1 MFQDIYRFDKQDEL
15 ETPVL
20 LFYKEQIIKN
30 IEKMIEMVGDP
41 DRLWTHVKTHKTREL
56 VYLQIERGIKKFKAS
71 TIAEAEML
79 ASCYATD
86 VLLAYP
92 LIGPNLDRFLKL
104 AKAYPQVN
112 FWATGD
118 DMDAIQRLADESDA
132 AGVAVQFVVDFNVG
146 MDRTGT
152 ETEDLLEIARFAES
166 RRNLE
171 FRGFHA
177 YDGHIR
183 DIDPE
188 ARCART
194 DNIMKDLREIRD
206 TLLEE
211 GIDADTLIMGGSPT
225 FPCYAKYE
233 DCECSPG
240 TLVLNDA
247 GYGLR
252 YEDLDFTPAAAIM
265 TRVISHPQENLF
277 TLDLGSKAIAADPE
291 GQRGYIVGY
300 EETAKPLFQSEE
312 HWVFEIADGVDKPAI
327 GQTLFVIPTHICP
340 CCALYPEIPVVVDG
354 EIQETWTVQAR
365 DRRLNF

>member
-1 MFQDIYRFDKQDEL
+1 MFQHIYSFEGQDRL

-20 LFYKEQIIKN
+20 LFYKEQIIRN
-30 IEKMIEMVGDP
+30 IDHLIDMVGDP
-41 DRLWTHVKTHKTREL
+41 ERLWTHVKTHKTREII
-56 VYLQIERGIKKFKAS
+56 YLQMERGIKKFKVS
-71 TIAEAEML
+71 TIAEAEL
-79 ASCYATD
+79 AASCYATD

-92 LIGPNLDRFLKL
+92 LIGPNLERYLKL
-104 AKAYPQVN
+104 AKAYRQVN

-118 DMDAIQRLADESDA
+118 DMDWIQRLADESDEE
-132 AGVAVQFVVDFNVG
+132 GVAIQFVVDFNVG

-177 YDGHIR
+177 YDGHIK
-183 DIDPE
+183 DIDPA

-194 DNIMKDLREIRD
+194 DNIMRDLREIRD
-206 TLLEE
+206 TLLDE
-211 GIDADTLIMGGSPT
+211 GIQSDTLIMGGSPT
-225 FPCYAKYE
+225 FPCYAKYD
-233 DCECSPG
+233 DCYCSPG

-247 GYGLR
+247 GYSMR
-252 YEDLDFTPAAAIM
+252 YQDLDFPPAAALM
-265 TRVISHPQENLF
+265 TRVISHPQENLI

-300 EETAKPLFQSEE
+300 EDTAHPLFQSEE
-312 HWVFEIADGVDKPAI
+312 HWVFEIDEGVEKPAI

-340 CCALYPEIPVVVDG
+340 CVPLYPEIPVVVDG
-354 EIQETWTVQAR
+354 EVKETWEVVAR
-365 DRRLNF
+365 DRRLSF